1 MKGLRSVAVL
11 VVASGL
17 AAPTAAAAPLPP
29 IQLTQ
34 AGADAQRR
42 PFARWTPDYPFV
54 NVRVTTRPVRGPGT
68 QPSSRYWVRADT
80 FDRADDG
87 PAPFW
92 RGDPLVPGM
101 YYTSI
106 QGDAASQGGMAWTP
120 FRRFRV
126 AARRGEWTGPTSQRR
141 YLRFTRPRRGVIQ
154 GLAFSVFAR
163 PCGGYAAL
171 SLPGQVKV
179 RRDGRFSARGTARST
194 RWVGAPRVRITGRI
208 RRGFSRGTIRVDGL
222 FEGCSSGSVRWSARR
237 R

>member
-1 MKGLRSVAVL
+1 MKGLRSVGAV
-11 VVASGL
+11 VVVSL
-17 AAPTAAAAPLPP
+17 LIAPTAAAAPFPP
-29 IQLTQ
+29 IELTQ
-34 AGADAQRR
+34 AGTDAQRR

-54 NVRVTTRPVRGPGT
+54 NIRVATRPVRGPGT
-68 QPSSRYWVRADT
+68 QPSSGYWVQADT
-80 FDRADDG
+80 FDRAEDG
-87 PAPFW
+87 SAPFW
-92 RGDPLVPGM
+92 RGAPLVPGV

-106 QGDAASQGGMAWTP
+106 QGDAASQGGMEWTP

-126 AARRGEWTGPTSQRR
+126 AARSGEWTGPTSQRR

-163 PCGGYAAL
+163 RCGGYAAL

-179 RRDGRFSARGTARST
+179 RRDGRFSARGTGRST
-194 RWVGAPRVRITGRI
+194 RWVGAATVRIEGRI
-208 RRGFSRGTIRVDGL
+208 RRSFARGVVRVDGL